1 VHCTIPYTSVRR
13 VYPSAVA
20 HPNLL
25 MSYPLRSE
33 VHGSSA
39 LTQVRRMKLLII
51 EDSPLVRRMYGLA
64 FSRRD
69 HDLVEA
75 ENGLEA
81 LDALAGAADP
91 FDVILLDLRMPDM
104 DGVTFLRTVR
114 RTALFRDIP
123 IIVTTSEP
131 ESSELLQEVRALG
144 IDAVVKKP
152 WKPREL
158 LEVVHSVRA
167 AHPRHPP

>member
-1 VHCTIPYTSVRR
+1 
-13 VYPSAVA
+13 
-20 HPNLL
+20 
-25 MSYPLRSE
+25 
-33 VHGSSA
+33 
-39 LTQVRRMKLLII
+39 MKLLII
-51 EDSPLVRRMYGLA
+51 EDSPLVRQMYRLA
-64 FSRRD
+64 FSRRE

-81 LDALAGAADP
+81 LDALATASDP
-91 FDVILLDLRMPDM
+91 FHVILLDLRMPDM

-131 ESSELLQEVRALG
+131 DSSELLQEARALG

-152 WKPREL
+152 WKPQEL
-158 LEVVHSVRA
+158 LDAVQSVGA
-167 AHPRHPP
+167 ANPRQGPEQDGQAR

>member
-1 VHCTIPYTSVRR
+1 
-13 VYPSAVA
+13 
-20 HPNLL
+20 
-25 MSYPLRSE
+25 
-33 VHGSSA
+33 
-39 LTQVRRMKLLII
+39 MKLLII
-51 EDSPLVRRMYGLA
+51 EDSLLVRRMYGLA
-64 FSRRD
+64 FSRRE

-75 ENGLEA
+75 ENGLQA
-81 LDALAGAADP
+81 LDALAVASDP

-104 DGVTFLRTVR
+104 DGVTFLRAVR

-131 ESSELLQEVRALG
+131 ESSALLQEVRALG

-152 WKPREL
+152 WKPQDL
-158 LEVVHSVRA
+158 LDVVQSVRA

>member
-1 VHCTIPYTSVRR
+1 MR
-13 VYPSAVA
+13 
-20 HPNLL
+20 
-25 MSYPLRSE
+25 
-33 VHGSSA
+33 
-39 LTQVRRMKLLII
+39 LLII

-75 ENGLEA
+75 ENGLQA
-81 LDALAGAADP
+81 LDALATATVP

-104 DGVTFLRTVR
+104 DGATFLRAVR

-123 IIVTTSEP
+123 IIVTTAEP
-131 ESSELLQEVRALG
+131 ESSELLQEVRELG

-152 WKPREL
+152 WKPQEL
-158 LEVVHSVRA
+158 LSLVQSLQRPEQH
-167 AHPRHPP
+167 

>member
-1 VHCTIPYTSVRR
+1 
-13 VYPSAVA
+13 
-20 HPNLL
+20 
-25 MSYPLRSE
+25 
-33 VHGSSA
+33 
-39 LTQVRRMKLLII
+39 MKLLII

-64 FSRRD
+64 FSRRE

-81 LDALAGAADP
+81 LDALAAASDP

-131 ESSELLQEVRALG
+131 ESSELLREVRALG
-144 IDAVVKKP
+144 IDAVVTKP
-152 WKPREL
+152 WKPQEL
-158 LEVVHSVRA
+158 LDVVQSVRA
-167 AHPRHPP
+167 ARPRPPP